1 MPLTVIGA
9 IGTAASALAPLVS
22 SIYSEYK
29 QDKRD
34 RVTRRDIEKAIKE
47 NDALST
53 EQKRAVT
60 RYFDENRVTNKE
72 DVGIYIDK
80 LRNMSF
86 AEEYEKYDADL
97 AKEFTYDKTKED
109 FYNENASKILGDTIA
124 KTQGLASAQGMG
136 RSFDGLQ
143 AMTQAGIDKNA
154 ELMRDAQRDYREDYS
169 QKYQEFTDYLQ
180 NTRNRYLD
188 RTNAMQSDLNLAS
201 DLAQFAHDYDQSE
214 FEHLMNLDTN
224 RINNRLMLQG
234 AKAGI

>member
-1 MPLTVIGA
+1 MPLAVIGA
-9 IGTAASALAPLVS
+9 IGAAASALAPVVA

-34 RVTRRDIEKAIKE
+34 KVTRKDIEKAIKE
-47 NDALST
+47 NDALS
-53 EQKRAVT
+53 EQQKRAISE
-60 RYFDENRVTNKE
+60 YFDNNRVTSTE
-72 DVGIYIDK
+72 DVGIYVDK

-169 QKYQEFTDYLQ
+169 QKYQEFTDYLNQ
-180 NTRNRYLD
+180 TRNRYLD
-188 RTNAMQSDLNLAS
+188 RTNAMQSDLNLAG

-224 RINNRLMLQG
+224 RINNRLMLQS

>member
-1 MPLTVIGA
+1 MPLAVIGA
-9 IGTAASALAPLVS
+9 IGEAASALAPVVA

-34 RVTRRDIEKAIKE
+34 KVTRRDIEKAIKE
-47 NDALST
+47 NDALSA

-72 DVGIYIDK
+72 DVGIYVDK

-169 QKYQEFTDYLQ
+169 QKYQEFTDYLNQ
-180 NTRNRYLD
+180 TRNRYLD
-188 RTNAMQSDLNLAS
+188 RTNAMQSDLNLAG

>member
-1 MPLTVIGA
+1 MAILTGIAAAAGA
-9 IGTAASALAPLVS
+9 IAPLVT
-22 SIYSEYK
+22 SIYSEYS
-29 QDKRD
+29 QNKRD
-34 RVTRRDIEKAIKE
+34 RVTRGDIEKVIKE
-47 NDALST
+47 NDVLSA
-53 EQKRAVT
+53 EQKSAVT

-72 DVGIYIDK
+72 DVGIYVDK

-86 AEEYEKYDADL
+86 AQEYEKYGADL

-143 AMTQAGIDKNA
+143 SMTQASIDKNA
-154 ELMRDAQRDYREDYS
+154 ELMRDAQSDYRDDYS
-169 QKYQEFTDYLQ
+169 QKYQEFTDYLNQ
-180 NTRNRYLD
+180 TRNRYLD

-224 RINNRLMLQG
+224 RINNKLKLQS